1 MPHKALIE
9 SFKRS
14 IAPEKTR
21 IYKLPSHILVFGG
34 QTNLSL
40 PRHVSCRNV
49 FLLKASELRHHLSPH
64 FKIPEE
70 YPEWNEMEGYD
81 NLVEFEL
88 HAGCLARAIVLITET
103 PGAIAELGAF
113 CMDAV
118 LRERLLVVIEREY
131 VNREDSFICLGPLRL
146 IRKHSEEH
154 SVCAVD
160 SLKSASAFESEVEA
174 TLDTLDAKLKEEAQ
188 RPNFSPDRTRDQFL
202 LIADLVDLFR
212 ALNKSEIE
220 DLLRFMHVSVSQAD
234 VRKMLWQLKLFG
246 LLKSDQVYGVTYY
259 VAIKGQDHQ
268 FLDYEASADAAKPF
282 ARTGF
287 KVQVNEALKKDQ
299 KRNKAYNGAKG
310 V

>member
-1 MPHKALIE
+1 MPYQALIE

-14 IAPEKTR
+14 IAPEKTT

-34 QTNLSL
+34 RTDVSL
-40 PRHVSCRNV
+40 HRHVSCRNV
-49 FLLKASELRHHLSPH
+49 FLLKAAELGHHLSPH
-64 FKIPEE
+64 FKIPED
-70 YPEWNEMEGYD
+70 YPEWNKMEGYD

-88 HAGCLARAIVLITET
+88 HAGCLARAIILITET

-113 CMDAV
+113 CMDDV

-131 VNREDSFICLGPLRL
+131 VNREDSFICLGPLKL
-146 IRKHSEEH
+146 IRKHSEDH

-160 SLKSASAFESEVEA
+160 SLSSASAFEAEVEA

-188 RPNFSPDRTRDQFL
+188 RPHFSSVRTRDQFL

-212 ALNKSEIE
+212 ALNKSEID
-220 DLLRFMHVSVSQAD
+220 DLLRFMQVSVSHTNLKQ
-234 VRKMLWQLKLFG
+234 MLWQLKLFG

-259 VAIKGQDHQ
+259 VAVKREDHQ
-268 FLDYEASADAAKPF
+268 FLDYAASADATKAF
-282 ARTGF
+282 SRTGF
-287 KVQVNEALKKDQ
+287 KVLVNDALKSDQ
-299 KRNKAYNGAKG
+299 KRSKAYNGAKG